1 MNDHPLAVDIADL
14 QVRHFCA
21 TCARGIEGHQQ
32 NAMKGKLC
40 RVDQTRDFFL
50 AQHLRQV
57 QNLLRIRCL
66 GNAPASF
73 QHLHIEEAQSGQAL
87 GYGVGG
93 QLPAREQRGLILA
106 NMLGAKLIGRTME
119 VPTEMLNRV
128 DVSVDGGLGVVAAP

>member
-1 MNDHPLAVDIADL
+1 MDDHALAVDIADL

-21 TCARGIEGHQQ
+21 TCARGIQRHQQ

-40 RVDQTRDFFL
+40 RADQTRYFFL

-66 GNAPASF
+66 GSAPASL
-73 QHLHIEEAQSGQAL
+73 QHLHIEEAQSSQAL
-87 GYGVGG
+87 RYRVWG

-106 NMLGAKLIGRTME
+106 NMLGAKLIRRTME
-119 VPTEMLNRV
+119 VPTEMLDRV
-128 DVSVDGGLGVVAAP
+128 DVNVDGGLGVVAPP